1 MKATMRD
8 AAPAAD
14 LAANP
19 LLLSIEESAAQLRIG
34 RSRMFDL
41 IRRGEVLSVKVG
53 GSRRIPYD
61 SLKAYV
67 TGSLRSKGLRTATSP
82 PPDLPAPSP
91 QLPLPRGVPPCL
103 VRAAIRRPPGTHDPI
118 RPGGSTEAS
127 S

>member
-8 AAPAAD
+8 TAPAAD

-61 SLKAYV
+61 SLKDYV
-67 TGSLRSKGLRTATSP
+67 NRLVTEQGTTDG
-82 PPDLPAPSP
+82 DQPA
-91 QLPLPRGVPPCL
+91 
-103 VRAAIRRPPGTHDPI
+103 A
-118 RPGGSTEAS
+118 
-127 S
+127 

>member
-61 SLKAYV
+61 SLKDYV
-67 TGSLRSKGLRTATSP
+67 NRLVTEQGT
-82 PPDLPAPSP
+82 PDGDQPA
-91 QLPLPRGVPPCL
+91 
-103 VRAAIRRPPGTHDPI
+103 A
-118 RPGGSTEAS
+118 
-127 S
+127 

>member
-1 MKATMRD
+1 MSSHLMHDLLPPRRFPMKATMRD

-61 SLKAYV
+61 SLKDYV
-67 TGSLRSKGLRTATSP
+67 NRLVTEQGT
-82 PPDLPAPSP
+82 PDGDQPA
-91 QLPLPRGVPPCL
+91 
-103 VRAAIRRPPGTHDPI
+103 A
-118 RPGGSTEAS
+118 
-127 S
+127 

>member
-8 AAPAAD
+8 AEAAAD
-14 LAANP
+14 LAVNP

-61 SLKAYV
+61 SLRDYV
-67 TGSLRSKGLRTATSP
+67 RKLVAEQASC
-82 PPDLPAPSP
+82 PDNET
-91 QLPLPRGVPPCL
+91 Q
-103 VRAAIRRPPGTHDPI
+103 AAV
-118 RPGGSTEAS
+118 
-127 S
+127 